1 MPKPM
6 AKRQKLAP
14 GQERSLT
21 ISLKSLRNPPLDI
34 VLKSQSPLTSILD
47 LKTEVSNQSSIPV
60 DKIRIL
66 HKKKP
71 VGDAKVIKDLVGD
84 EETSV
89 EFSVMVMGGAASAK
103 REGDVQPTA
112 PTQGPGG
119 TEVLGTGE
127 FWDDLKGFLT
137 QRLRDQ
143 GEGERVYGLFRKAW
157 EASGAS

>member
-21 ISLKSLRNPPLDI
+21 ISLKSLRNPPLEI
-34 VLKSQSPLTSILD
+34 VLKSQSHLTSILD
-47 LKTEVSNQSSIPV
+47 LKTAVSSQSSIPV

-71 VGDAKVIKDLVGD
+71 VGDAKVLKDLVGE

-89 EFSVMVMGGAASAK
+89 EFAVMVMGGAVGLQKDADALPTSPVVQVSGLGK
-103 REGDVQPTA
+103 RGILQALRNSKAVC
-112 PTQGPGG
+112 G
-119 TEVLGTGE
+119 LI
-127 FWDDLKGFLT
+127 WR
-137 QRLRDQ
+137 RLP
-143 GEGERVYGLFRKAW
+143 
-157 EASGAS
+157 